1 MLNKVILAILFGAI
15 AVFAF
20 SPFNIWLLAF
30 VSYAGLLGLIVRLST
45 RQALFITFCWAFSF
59 FLAGTHWI
67 YVSIQQYGELP
78 LPIAIIILVLLF
90 SYLSIYPMLF
100 TFLVK
105 KWTQSYS
112 FMQLVIAA
120 PAIWQLTEFLRG
132 WVFTG
137 FSWLQLGYSQLNS
150 PLNIYLPLFG
160 VNFLNLLIPVI
171 CGVAVYLY
179 YQYKNINKKQRYI
192 ILACSASFV
201 ITTWCLSI
209 PNWVKVDDSR
219 HANIALI
226 QGNIE
231 QSLKWDRN
239 HLINTL
245 ANYQR
250 LTQQASKTANII
262 IWPEAAITDAEMN
275 QQAYLQKLD
284 HDARQTESNIAVGLI
299 DARLVAQDYQVLNS
313 LVVLGNNEPYLYPT
327 QNRYS
332 KHHLVPFGEF
342 IPLAWLLNPIANLL
356 NIPMSSMTQGKYIQP
371 SLVMKGFK
379 FTTAICYEI
388 TQSQQVWDNFH
399 QDTDFLLTVS
409 NDAWFGNSIGP
420 WQHLQMAQTRARE
433 LGRPLL
439 RSTNNGITAVTDQYG
454 NIIKKLPQF
463 QQAILTINISPTI
476 GATPY
481 SVWGNAPYWLI
492 VASLL
497 MLIALYNY
505 KKY

>member
-1 MLNKVILAILFGAI
+1 MLNKVILAIVFGAI

-30 VSYAGLLGLIVRLST
+30 VSYAGLLSLITGPSI

-67 YVSIQQYGELP
+67 YISIQQYGELP
-78 LPIAIIILVLLF
+78 LPIAIIILTLLF

-100 TFLVK
+100 TFLLK
-105 KWTQSYS
+105 KWTKSYS

-137 FSWLQLGYSQLNS
+137 FSWLQLGYSQINS
-150 PLNIYLPLFG
+150 PLNVYLPLFG
-160 VNFLNLLIPVI
+160 VNFINLLIPII
-171 CGVAVYLY
+171 CGLAVYLY
-179 YQYKNINKKQRYI
+179 YQHKNISGKQRYI
-192 ILACSASFV
+192 IIAGGASFIA
-201 ITTWCLSI
+201 ITWILSI
-209 PNWVKVDDSR
+209 PNWVQVDHSR
-219 HANIALI
+219 RANIALI

-231 QSLKWDRN
+231 QSLKWNRN
-239 HLINTL
+239 TLINTL

-262 IWPEAAITDAEMN
+262 IWPEAAITDAEIN
-275 QQAYLQKLD
+275 QQHYLQELD
-284 HDARQTESNIAVGLI
+284 QQARQTDTNVAVGLI
-299 DARLVAQDYQVLNS
+299 DARLVSQDYQVLNS
-313 LVVLGNNEPYLYPT
+313 LVVLGDNEPYFYPT
-327 QNRYS
+327 KNRYS

-356 NIPMSSMTQGKYIQP
+356 NIPMSSMTQGEYIQP
-371 SLVMKGFK
+371 SLTMKGFK

-388 TQSQQVWDNFH
+388 ILPQQVWDNFH

-420 WQHLQMAQTRARE
+420 WQHLQMAQVRAAE

-439 RSTNNGITAVTDQYG
+439 RSTNNGVTAAIDQYG

-463 QQAILTINISPTI
+463 QQATLMINISPTI

-481 SVWGNAPYWLI
+481 SIWGNYPYWLI
-492 VASLL
+492 IASLL
-497 MLIALYNY
+497 ILMFLHNY
-505 KKY
+505 KKH